1 MSDDKTKFYER
12 VLELEPGSRLFFP
25 LARHYYEQKNMLR
38 AKQVLSEG
46 LERHPDHFEARLLFA
61 AVLNQLGD
69 KQKARVIYGEIFD
82 LLKNN
87 QDFWEDLS
95 DVLSGRGEKDLSL
108 AAAFFARSGRDNSLT
123 WADVLKTG
131 LDNLGQ
137 GHEKN
142 IPQAPETAEEH
153 AGTQVSPGR
162 EPLADADHER
172 ENPAQDTTGPDP
184 ESHEDEFEDPEEW
197 AEFDIDNE
205 ARTKSMADILFGQEE
220 YAKAHDIY
228 RELWH
233 KSLPGNERRELERM
247 MARSRQ
253 AISLA
258 DGTQNQDH
266 VSAEDA
272 PGTAMGYDKN
282 EAIKF
287 LMTLADRL
295 EAKSV

>member
-1 MSDDKTKFYER
+1 MSEDKTKFYER

-25 LARHYYEQKNMLR
+25 LARQYYEQKNMTS

-46 LERHPDHFEARLLFA
+46 LKRHPDHFEARLLFA
-61 AVLNQLGD
+61 SVLNRLGD
-69 KQKARVIYGEIFD
+69 NQKARMIYGEIFD

-87 QDFWEDLS
+87 HDFWEDLS
-95 DVLSGRGEKDLSL
+95 DVLSARGEKDLSL
-108 AAAFFARSGRDNSLT
+108 AAAFFARSGEDNSLT
-123 WADVLKTG
+123 WADILKKG
-131 LDNLGQ
+131 MDNLGQ
-137 GHEKN
+137 GHGKS
-142 IPQAPETAEEH
+142 IPQGPEAAAGHPGTRGSQDRGADEDPDPETLAE
-153 AGTQVSPGR
+153 
-162 EPLADADHER
+162 
-172 ENPAQDTTGPDP
+172 DTAGPDL

-247 MARSRQ
+247 MARTSQ
-253 AISLA
+253 AMSVHNEEW
-258 DGTQNQDH
+258 NQDH

-272 PGTAMGYDKN
+272 PGSAMGYDKN

-295 EAKSV
+295 EAKSA